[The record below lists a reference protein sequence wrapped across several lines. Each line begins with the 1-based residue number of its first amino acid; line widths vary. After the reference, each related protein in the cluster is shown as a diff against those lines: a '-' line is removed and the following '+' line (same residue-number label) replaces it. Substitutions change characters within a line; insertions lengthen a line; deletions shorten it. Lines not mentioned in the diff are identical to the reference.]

1 MNSNFEYYKIFYYV
15 AKYEN
20 LTKAATVLKT
30 SQPAVTRTIHKL
42 ENELGCRLF
51 TRSKTGM
58 QLTPEGRT
66 FYGYVAAG
74 CAQFFKGEND
84 LSNLISLENGT
95 IYISATETALHC
107 YLFQAMEEFNSLYPN
122 VRFKILNNSTTESVN
137 AVKEGKVDLAFVS
150 ANLQVAKPLRMKIL
164 RKYHDI
170 LISGNRFGELKDD
183 GKEVSLKE
191 LVSYPWISLT
201 AETITRRFLNE
212 YFEKNSLTF
221 TPDMEL
227 ATTDMILP
235 AVKHNLGLGFMPHEE
250 GHAAALPLT
259 EIVSKLCT
267 LVEHNPDAF
276 ERIVEQSYTT
286 ALGSLDEEC
295 AFRNEI
301 ALLSVSSAVLCWALK
316 LLKQP
321 DSAQTTHE
329 VCQAYINNC
338 LSEWDSSLDCN
349 AKEILH
355 KALFSASEAGDI
367 RFIRYEEVDSSY
379 DPERDIVQKK
389 DAFLLKGSLLKSLLH
404 EYAPGYSASDVI
416 SRLQSEHLLSEFSS
430 AKKIRINSGTYVDA
444 RLLTLKSSCL
454 TEYEDSD

>member
-1 MNSNFEYYKIFYYV
+1 MGLKTSYIQFFCVLQFTITQAAEGSRQKMNSNFEYYKIFYYV

-20 LTKAATVLKT
+20 LTKAATALKT

-42 ENELGCRLF
+42 EGELGCRLF

-58 QLTPEGRT
+58 KLTPEGRT

-235 AVKHNLGLGFMPHEE
+235 AVRHNLGLGFIPAEFADSE
-250 GHAAALPLT
+250 LKSGQVFEIKVKEKLP
-259 EIVSKLCT
+259 
-267 LVEHNPDAF
+267 
-276 ERIVEQSYTT
+276 ERNIILIYDMEYPQS
-286 ALGSLDEEC
+286 
-295 AFRNEI
+295 I
-301 ALLSVSSAVLCWALK
+301 A
-316 LLKQP
+316 
-321 DSAQTTHE
+321 
-329 VCQAYINNC
+329 
-338 LSEWDSSLDCN
+338 
-349 AKEILH
+349 AKE
-355 KALFSASEAGDI
+355 F
-367 RFIRYEEVDSSY
+367 
-379 DPERDIVQKK
+379 QK
-389 DAFLLKGSLLKSLLH
+389 FLKEK
-404 EYAPGYSASDVI
+404 EM
-416 SRLQSEHLLSEFSS
+416 
-430 AKKIRINSGTYVDA
+430 
-444 RLLTLKSSCL
+444 
-454 TEYEDSD
+454 

>member
-20 LTKAATVLKT
+20 LTKAATALKT

-58 QLTPEGRT
+58 KLTPEGRT

-107 YLFQAMEEFNSLYPN
+107 YLFQAMEKFNSLYPN

-164 RKYHDI
+164 RKYRDI
-170 LISGNRFGELKDD
+170 LIAGKRFEELKT
-183 GKEVSLKE
+183 GKEELSLKE

-212 YFEKNSLTF
+212 YFEKNGLTF
-221 TPDMEL
+221 APDMEL

-235 AVKHNLGLGFMPHEE
+235 AVRHNLGLGFIPAEFADSQLESGQVFEIKVKEKLPERNIILIYDMEYPQSI
-250 GHAAALPLT
+250 AAKEFQKFL
-259 EIVSKLCT
+259 K
-267 LVEHNPDAF
+267 
-276 ERIVEQSYTT
+276 ERETSYT
-286 ALGSLDEEC
+286 D
-295 AFRNEI
+295 
-301 ALLSVSSAVLCWALK
+301 
-316 LLKQP
+316 
-321 DSAQTTHE
+321 
-329 VCQAYINNC
+329 Y
-338 LSEWDSSLDCN
+338 
-349 AKEILH
+349 
-355 KALFSASEAGDI
+355 
-367 RFIRYEEVDSSY
+367 
-379 DPERDIVQKK
+379 
-389 DAFLLKGSLLKSLLH
+389 
-404 EYAPGYSASDVI
+404 
-416 SRLQSEHLLSEFSS
+416 
-430 AKKIRINSGTYVDA
+430 
-444 RLLTLKSSCL
+444 
-454 TEYEDSD
+454 

>member
-20 LTKAATVLKT
+20 LTKAATALKT

-42 ENELGCRLF
+42 EGELGCRLF

-58 QLTPEGRT
+58 KLTLEGRT

-164 RKYHDI
+164 RKYRDI
-170 LISGNRFGELKDD
+170 LIAGKRFEELKA
-183 GKEVSLKE
+183 GKEELSLKE
-191 LVSYPWISLT
+191 LVSYPWISLP

-212 YFEKNSLTF
+212 YFEKNGLTF
-221 TPDMEL
+221 MPDMEL

-235 AVKHNLGLGFMPHEE
+235 AVRHNLGMGFIPAEFADAE
-250 GHAAALPLT
+250 LESGQVFEIKVKEKLP
-259 EIVSKLCT
+259 ERNIVLIYDM
-267 LVEHNPDAF
+267 EYP
-276 ERIVEQSYTT
+276 QS
-286 ALGSLDEEC
+286 
-295 AFRNEI
+295 I
-301 ALLSVSSAVLCWALK
+301 A
-316 LLKQP
+316 
-321 DSAQTTHE
+321 
-329 VCQAYINNC
+329 
-338 LSEWDSSLDCN
+338 
-349 AKEILH
+349 AKE
-355 KALFSASEAGDI
+355 F
-367 RFIRYEEVDSSY
+367 
-379 DPERDIVQKK
+379 QK
-389 DAFLLKGSLLKSLLH
+389 FLKEKG
-404 EYAPGYSASDVI
+404 
-416 SRLQSEHLLSEFSS
+416 
-430 AKKIRINSGTYVDA
+430 N
-444 RLLTLKSSCL
+444 
-454 TEYEDSD
+454 

>member
-20 LTKAATVLKT
+20 LTKAATVLKI

-235 AVKHNLGLGFMPHEE
+235 AVKHNLGLGFIPAEFADSE
-250 GHAAALPLT
+250 LKSGQVFEIKVKEKLPERNIIL
-259 EIVSKLCT
+259 IYD
-267 LVEHNPDAF
+267 VEYP
-276 ERIVEQSYTT
+276 QS
-286 ALGSLDEEC
+286 
-295 AFRNEI
+295 I
-301 ALLSVSSAVLCWALK
+301 A
-316 LLKQP
+316 
-321 DSAQTTHE
+321 
-329 VCQAYINNC
+329 
-338 LSEWDSSLDCN
+338 
-349 AKEILH
+349 AKE
-355 KALFSASEAGDI
+355 F
-367 RFIRYEEVDSSY
+367 
-379 DPERDIVQKK
+379 QK
-389 DAFLLKGSLLKSLLH
+389 FLKEK
-404 EYAPGYSASDVI
+404 EM
-416 SRLQSEHLLSEFSS
+416 
-430 AKKIRINSGTYVDA
+430 
-444 RLLTLKSSCL
+444 
-454 TEYEDSD
+454 

>member
-20 LTKAATVLKT
+20 LTKAATALKT

-42 ENELGCRLF
+42 EGELGCRLF

-58 QLTPEGRT
+58 KLTPEGRT

-164 RKYHDI
+164 RKYRDI
-170 LISGNRFGELKDD
+170 LIAGKRFEELKA
-183 GKEVSLKE
+183 GKEELSLKE

-201 AETITRRFLNE
+201 AETISRRFLNE

-235 AVKHNLGLGFMPHEE
+235 AVKHNLGLGFIPAEFADSE
-250 GHAAALPLT
+250 LKSGQVFEIKVKEKLP
-259 EIVSKLCT
+259 ERNIVLIYDM
-267 LVEHNPDAF
+267 EYP
-276 ERIVEQSYTT
+276 QS
-286 ALGSLDEEC
+286 
-295 AFRNEI
+295 I
-301 ALLSVSSAVLCWALK
+301 A
-316 LLKQP
+316 
-321 DSAQTTHE
+321 
-329 VCQAYINNC
+329 
-338 LSEWDSSLDCN
+338 
-349 AKEILH
+349 AKEFQKFL
-355 KALFSASEAGDI
+355 KEKDNESAN
-367 RFIRYEEVDSSY
+367 Y
-379 DPERDIVQKK
+379 KK
-389 DAFLLKGSLLKSLLH
+389 
-404 EYAPGYSASDVI
+404 
-416 SRLQSEHLLSEFSS
+416 
-430 AKKIRINSGTYVDA
+430 
-444 RLLTLKSSCL
+444 
-454 TEYEDSD
+454 

>member
-20 LTKAATVLKT
+20 LTKAATALKT

-42 ENELGCRLF
+42 EGELGCRLF

-58 QLTPEGRT
+58 KLTPEGRT

-164 RKYHDI
+164 RKYRDI
-170 LISGNRFGELKDD
+170 LIAGMRFEELKA
-183 GKEVSLKE
+183 GKEELSLKE

-212 YFEKNSLTF
+212 YFEKNGLTF
-221 TPDMEL
+221 APDMEL

-235 AVKHNLGLGFMPHEE
+235 AVRHNLGLGFIPAEFANAE
-250 GHAAALPLT
+250 LKSGQVFEIKVKEKLP
-259 EIVSKLCT
+259 ERNIVLIYDM
-267 LVEHNPDAF
+267 EYP
-276 ERIVEQSYTT
+276 QS
-286 ALGSLDEEC
+286 
-295 AFRNEI
+295 I
-301 ALLSVSSAVLCWALK
+301 A
-316 LLKQP
+316 
-321 DSAQTTHE
+321 
-329 VCQAYINNC
+329 
-338 LSEWDSSLDCN
+338 
-349 AKEILH
+349 AKE
-355 KALFSASEAGDI
+355 F
-367 RFIRYEEVDSSY
+367 
-379 DPERDIVQKK
+379 QK
-389 DAFLLKGSLLKSLLH
+389 FLKEKG
-404 EYAPGYSASDVI
+404 
-416 SRLQSEHLLSEFSS
+416 
-430 AKKIRINSGTYVDA
+430 N
-444 RLLTLKSSCL
+444 
-454 TEYEDSD
+454 

>member
-20 LTKAATVLKT
+20 LTKAATALKT

-42 ENELGCRLF
+42 EGELGCRLF

-58 QLTPEGRT
+58 KLTPEGRT

-235 AVKHNLGLGFMPHEE
+235 AVRHNLGLGFIPAEFADSE
-250 GHAAALPLT
+250 LKSGQVFEIKVKEKLP
-259 EIVSKLCT
+259 
-267 LVEHNPDAF
+267 
-276 ERIVEQSYTT
+276 ERNIILIYDMEYPQS
-286 ALGSLDEEC
+286 
-295 AFRNEI
+295 I
-301 ALLSVSSAVLCWALK
+301 A
-316 LLKQP
+316 
-321 DSAQTTHE
+321 
-329 VCQAYINNC
+329 
-338 LSEWDSSLDCN
+338 
-349 AKEILH
+349 AKE
-355 KALFSASEAGDI
+355 F
-367 RFIRYEEVDSSY
+367 
-379 DPERDIVQKK
+379 QK
-389 DAFLLKGSLLKSLLH
+389 FLKEK
-404 EYAPGYSASDVI
+404 EM
-416 SRLQSEHLLSEFSS
+416 
-430 AKKIRINSGTYVDA
+430 
-444 RLLTLKSSCL
+444 
-454 TEYEDSD
+454 

>member
-15 AKYEN
+15 AKCEN
-20 LTKAATVLKT
+20 LTKAATALKT

-42 ENELGCRLF
+42 EGELGCRLF

-58 QLTPEGRT
+58 KLTPEGRT

-164 RKYHDI
+164 RKYRDI
-170 LISGNRFGELKDD
+170 LIAGMRFEELKA
-183 GKEVSLKE
+183 GKEELSLKE

-212 YFEKNSLTF
+212 YFEKNGLTF
-221 TPDMEL
+221 APDMEL

-235 AVKHNLGLGFMPHEE
+235 AVRHNLGLGFIPAEFADAE
-250 GHAAALPLT
+250 LKSGQVFEIKVKEKLP
-259 EIVSKLCT
+259 ERNIVLIYDM
-267 LVEHNPDAF
+267 EYP
-276 ERIVEQSYTT
+276 QS
-286 ALGSLDEEC
+286 
-295 AFRNEI
+295 I
-301 ALLSVSSAVLCWALK
+301 A
-316 LLKQP
+316 
-321 DSAQTTHE
+321 
-329 VCQAYINNC
+329 
-338 LSEWDSSLDCN
+338 
-349 AKEILH
+349 AKE
-355 KALFSASEAGDI
+355 F
-367 RFIRYEEVDSSY
+367 
-379 DPERDIVQKK
+379 QK
-389 DAFLLKGSLLKSLLH
+389 FLKEKG
-404 EYAPGYSASDVI
+404 
-416 SRLQSEHLLSEFSS
+416 
-430 AKKIRINSGTYVDA
+430 N
-444 RLLTLKSSCL
+444 
-454 TEYEDSD
+454 

>member
-20 LTKAATVLKT
+20 LTKAATALKT

-42 ENELGCRLF
+42 EGELGCRLF

-58 QLTPEGRT
+58 KLTPEGRT

-164 RKYHDI
+164 RKYRDI
-170 LISGNRFGELKDD
+170 LIAGKRFEELKA
-183 GKEVSLKE
+183 GKEELSLKE

-201 AETITRRFLNE
+201 SETITRRFLNE
-212 YFEKNSLTF
+212 YFEKNGLTF
-221 TPDMEL
+221 APDMEL

-235 AVKHNLGLGFMPHEE
+235 AVRHNLGLGFIPAEFADAE
-250 GHAAALPLT
+250 LESGQVFEIKVKEKLP
-259 EIVSKLCT
+259 ERNIVLIYDM
-267 LVEHNPDAF
+267 EYP
-276 ERIVEQSYTT
+276 QS
-286 ALGSLDEEC
+286 
-295 AFRNEI
+295 I
-301 ALLSVSSAVLCWALK
+301 A
-316 LLKQP
+316 
-321 DSAQTTHE
+321 
-329 VCQAYINNC
+329 
-338 LSEWDSSLDCN
+338 
-349 AKEILH
+349 AKE
-355 KALFSASEAGDI
+355 F
-367 RFIRYEEVDSSY
+367 
-379 DPERDIVQKK
+379 QKFLKEK
-389 DAFLLKGSLLKSLLH
+389 D
-404 EYAPGYSASDVI
+404 
-416 SRLQSEHLLSEFSS
+416 
-430 AKKIRINSGTYVDA
+430 N
-444 RLLTLKSSCL
+444 
-454 TEYEDSD
+454 

>member
-20 LTKAATVLKT
+20 LTKAATALKT

-42 ENELGCRLF
+42 EGELGCRLF

-58 QLTPEGRT
+58 KLTPEGRT

-164 RKYHDI
+164 RKYRDI
-170 LISGNRFGELKDD
+170 LIAGKRFEELKA
-183 GKEVSLKE
+183 GKEELSLKE

-212 YFEKNSLTF
+212 YFEKNGLTF
-221 TPDMEL
+221 APDMEL

-235 AVKHNLGLGFMPHEE
+235 AVRHNLGLGFIPAEFADAE
-250 GHAAALPLT
+250 LESGQVFEIKVKEKLP
-259 EIVSKLCT
+259 ERNIVLIYDM
-267 LVEHNPDAF
+267 EYP
-276 ERIVEQSYTT
+276 QS
-286 ALGSLDEEC
+286 
-295 AFRNEI
+295 I
-301 ALLSVSSAVLCWALK
+301 A
-316 LLKQP
+316 
-321 DSAQTTHE
+321 
-329 VCQAYINNC
+329 
-338 LSEWDSSLDCN
+338 
-349 AKEILH
+349 AKE
-355 KALFSASEAGDI
+355 F
-367 RFIRYEEVDSSY
+367 
-379 DPERDIVQKK
+379 QKFLKEK
-389 DAFLLKGSLLKSLLH
+389 D
-404 EYAPGYSASDVI
+404 
-416 SRLQSEHLLSEFSS
+416 
-430 AKKIRINSGTYVDA
+430 N
-444 RLLTLKSSCL
+444 
-454 TEYEDSD
+454 

>member
-20 LTKAATVLKT
+20 LTKAATALKT

-42 ENELGCRLF
+42 EGELGCRLF

-58 QLTPEGRT
+58 KLTPEGRT

-107 YLFQAMEEFNSLYPN
+107 YLFQAMEEFNSRYPN

-164 RKYHDI
+164 RKYRDI
-170 LISGNRFGELKDD
+170 LIAGMRFEELKA
-183 GKEVSLKE
+183 GKEELSLKE

-212 YFEKNSLTF
+212 YFEKNGLTF
-221 TPDMEL
+221 APDMEL

-235 AVKHNLGLGFMPHEE
+235 AVRHNLGLGFIPAEFADAE
-250 GHAAALPLT
+250 LKSGQVFEIKVKEKLP
-259 EIVSKLCT
+259 
-267 LVEHNPDAF
+267 
-276 ERIVEQSYTT
+276 ERNIILIYDMEYPQS
-286 ALGSLDEEC
+286 
-295 AFRNEI
+295 I
-301 ALLSVSSAVLCWALK
+301 A
-316 LLKQP
+316 
-321 DSAQTTHE
+321 
-329 VCQAYINNC
+329 
-338 LSEWDSSLDCN
+338 
-349 AKEILH
+349 AKE
-355 KALFSASEAGDI
+355 F
-367 RFIRYEEVDSSY
+367 
-379 DPERDIVQKK
+379 QK
-389 DAFLLKGSLLKSLLH
+389 FLKEKG
-404 EYAPGYSASDVI
+404 
-416 SRLQSEHLLSEFSS
+416 
-430 AKKIRINSGTYVDA
+430 N
-444 RLLTLKSSCL
+444 
-454 TEYEDSD
+454 

>member
-20 LTKAATVLKT
+20 LTKAATALKT

-42 ENELGCRLF
+42 EGELGCRLF

-58 QLTPEGRT
+58 KLTPEGRT

-137 AVKEGKVDLAFVS
+137 AVKEGKADLAFVS

-164 RKYHDI
+164 RKYRDI
-170 LISGNRFGELKDD
+170 LIAGMRFEELKA
-183 GKEVSLKE
+183 GKEELSLKE

-212 YFEKNSLTF
+212 YFEKNGLTF
-221 TPDMEL
+221 APDMEL

-235 AVKHNLGLGFMPHEE
+235 AVRHNLGLGFIPAEFADAE
-250 GHAAALPLT
+250 LKSGQVFEIKVKEKLP
-259 EIVSKLCT
+259 
-267 LVEHNPDAF
+267 
-276 ERIVEQSYTT
+276 ERNIILIYDMEYPQS
-286 ALGSLDEEC
+286 
-295 AFRNEI
+295 I
-301 ALLSVSSAVLCWALK
+301 A
-316 LLKQP
+316 
-321 DSAQTTHE
+321 
-329 VCQAYINNC
+329 
-338 LSEWDSSLDCN
+338 
-349 AKEILH
+349 AKE
-355 KALFSASEAGDI
+355 F
-367 RFIRYEEVDSSY
+367 
-379 DPERDIVQKK
+379 QK
-389 DAFLLKGSLLKSLLH
+389 FLKEKG
-404 EYAPGYSASDVI
+404 
-416 SRLQSEHLLSEFSS
+416 
-430 AKKIRINSGTYVDA
+430 N
-444 RLLTLKSSCL
+444 
-454 TEYEDSD
+454 

>member
-20 LTKAATVLKT
+20 LTKAATALKT

-42 ENELGCRLF
+42 EGELGCRLF

-58 QLTPEGRT
+58 KLTPEGRT

-164 RKYHDI
+164 RKYRDI
-170 LISGNRFGELKDD
+170 LIAGMRFEELKA
-183 GKEVSLKE
+183 GKEELSLKE

-212 YFEKNSLTF
+212 YFEKNGLTF
-221 TPDMEL
+221 APDMEL

-235 AVKHNLGLGFMPHEE
+235 AVRHNLGLGFIPAEFADAE
-250 GHAAALPLT
+250 LKSGQVFEIKVKEKLP
-259 EIVSKLCT
+259 
-267 LVEHNPDAF
+267 
-276 ERIVEQSYTT
+276 ERNIILIYDMEYPQS
-286 ALGSLDEEC
+286 
-295 AFRNEI
+295 I
-301 ALLSVSSAVLCWALK
+301 A
-316 LLKQP
+316 
-321 DSAQTTHE
+321 
-329 VCQAYINNC
+329 
-338 LSEWDSSLDCN
+338 
-349 AKEILH
+349 AKE
-355 KALFSASEAGDI
+355 F
-367 RFIRYEEVDSSY
+367 
-379 DPERDIVQKK
+379 QK
-389 DAFLLKGSLLKSLLH
+389 FLKEKGM
-404 EYAPGYSASDVI
+404 
-416 SRLQSEHLLSEFSS
+416 
-430 AKKIRINSGTYVDA
+430 
-444 RLLTLKSSCL
+444 
-454 TEYEDSD
+454 

>member
-20 LTKAATVLKT
+20 LTKAATALKT

-42 ENELGCRLF
+42 EGELGCRLF

-58 QLTPEGRT
+58 KLTPEGRT

-150 ANLQVAKPLRMKIL
+150 AKLQVAKPLRMKIL
-164 RKYHDI
+164 RKYRDI
-170 LISGNRFGELKDD
+170 LIAGMRFEELKA
-183 GKEVSLKE
+183 GKEELSLKE

-212 YFEKNSLTF
+212 YFEKNGLTF
-221 TPDMEL
+221 APDMEL

-235 AVKHNLGLGFMPHEE
+235 AVRHNLGLGFIPAEFADAE
-250 GHAAALPLT
+250 LKSGQVFEIKVKEKLP
-259 EIVSKLCT
+259 
-267 LVEHNPDAF
+267 
-276 ERIVEQSYTT
+276 ERNIILIYDMEYPQS
-286 ALGSLDEEC
+286 
-295 AFRNEI
+295 I
-301 ALLSVSSAVLCWALK
+301 A
-316 LLKQP
+316 
-321 DSAQTTHE
+321 
-329 VCQAYINNC
+329 
-338 LSEWDSSLDCN
+338 
-349 AKEILH
+349 AKE
-355 KALFSASEAGDI
+355 F
-367 RFIRYEEVDSSY
+367 
-379 DPERDIVQKK
+379 QK
-389 DAFLLKGSLLKSLLH
+389 FLKEKG
-404 EYAPGYSASDVI
+404 
-416 SRLQSEHLLSEFSS
+416 
-430 AKKIRINSGTYVDA
+430 N
-444 RLLTLKSSCL
+444 
-454 TEYEDSD
+454 

>member
-15 AKYEN
+15 AKYDN
-20 LTKAATVLKT
+20 LTKAATALKT

-42 ENELGCRLF
+42 EGELGCRLF

-58 QLTPEGRT
+58 KLTPEGRT

-164 RKYHDI
+164 RKYRDI
-170 LISGNRFGELKDD
+170 LIAGMRFEELKA
-183 GKEVSLKE
+183 GKEELSLKE

-212 YFEKNSLTF
+212 YFEKNGLTF
-221 TPDMEL
+221 APDMEL

-235 AVKHNLGLGFMPHEE
+235 AVRHNLGLGFIPAEFADAE
-250 GHAAALPLT
+250 LKSGQVFEIKVKEKLP
-259 EIVSKLCT
+259 ERNIVLIYDM
-267 LVEHNPDAF
+267 EYP
-276 ERIVEQSYTT
+276 QS
-286 ALGSLDEEC
+286 
-295 AFRNEI
+295 I
-301 ALLSVSSAVLCWALK
+301 A
-316 LLKQP
+316 
-321 DSAQTTHE
+321 
-329 VCQAYINNC
+329 
-338 LSEWDSSLDCN
+338 
-349 AKEILH
+349 AKEFQKFL
-355 KALFSASEAGDI
+355 KEKDNESAN
-367 RFIRYEEVDSSY
+367 Y
-379 DPERDIVQKK
+379 KK
-389 DAFLLKGSLLKSLLH
+389 
-404 EYAPGYSASDVI
+404 
-416 SRLQSEHLLSEFSS
+416 
-430 AKKIRINSGTYVDA
+430 
-444 RLLTLKSSCL
+444 
-454 TEYEDSD
+454 

>member
-20 LTKAATVLKT
+20 LTKAATALKT

-42 ENELGCRLF
+42 EGELGCRLF

-58 QLTPEGRT
+58 KLTPEGRT

-164 RKYHDI
+164 RKYRDI
-170 LISGNRFGELKDD
+170 LIAGMRFEELKA
-183 GKEVSLKE
+183 GKEELSLKE

-212 YFEKNSLTF
+212 YFEKNGLTF
-221 TPDMEL
+221 APDMEL

-235 AVKHNLGLGFMPHEE
+235 AVRHNLGLGFIPAEFADSE
-250 GHAAALPLT
+250 LKSGQVFEIKVKEKLPERNIIL
-259 EIVSKLCT
+259 IYD
-267 LVEHNPDAF
+267 VEYP
-276 ERIVEQSYTT
+276 QS
-286 ALGSLDEEC
+286 
-295 AFRNEI
+295 I
-301 ALLSVSSAVLCWALK
+301 A
-316 LLKQP
+316 
-321 DSAQTTHE
+321 
-329 VCQAYINNC
+329 
-338 LSEWDSSLDCN
+338 
-349 AKEILH
+349 AKE
-355 KALFSASEAGDI
+355 F
-367 RFIRYEEVDSSY
+367 
-379 DPERDIVQKK
+379 QK
-389 DAFLLKGSLLKSLLH
+389 FLKEK
-404 EYAPGYSASDVI
+404 EM
-416 SRLQSEHLLSEFSS
+416 
-430 AKKIRINSGTYVDA
+430 
-444 RLLTLKSSCL
+444 
-454 TEYEDSD
+454 

>member
-20 LTKAATVLKT
+20 LTKAATALKT

-42 ENELGCRLF
+42 EGELGCRLF

-58 QLTPEGRT
+58 KLTPEGRT

-74 CAQFFKGEND
+74 WAQFFKGEND

-164 RKYHDI
+164 RKYRDI
-170 LISGNRFGELKDD
+170 LIAGMRFEELKA
-183 GKEVSLKE
+183 GKEELSLKE

-212 YFEKNSLTF
+212 YFEKNGLTF
-221 TPDMEL
+221 APDMEL

-235 AVKHNLGLGFMPHEE
+235 AVRHNLGLGFIPAEFADAE
-250 GHAAALPLT
+250 LKSGQVFEIKVKEKLPERNIILIYDT
-259 EIVSKLCT
+259 EY
-267 LVEHNPDAF
+267 P
-276 ERIVEQSYTT
+276 QS
-286 ALGSLDEEC
+286 
-295 AFRNEI
+295 I
-301 ALLSVSSAVLCWALK
+301 A
-316 LLKQP
+316 
-321 DSAQTTHE
+321 
-329 VCQAYINNC
+329 
-338 LSEWDSSLDCN
+338 
-349 AKEILH
+349 AKE
-355 KALFSASEAGDI
+355 F
-367 RFIRYEEVDSSY
+367 
-379 DPERDIVQKK
+379 QK
-389 DAFLLKGSLLKSLLH
+389 FLKEKG
-404 EYAPGYSASDVI
+404 
-416 SRLQSEHLLSEFSS
+416 
-430 AKKIRINSGTYVDA
+430 N
-444 RLLTLKSSCL
+444 
-454 TEYEDSD
+454 

>member
-20 LTKAATVLKT
+20 LTKAATALKT

-42 ENELGCRLF
+42 EGELGCRLF

-58 QLTPEGRT
+58 KLTPEGRT

-107 YLFQAMEEFNSLYPN
+107 YLFQSMEEFNSLYPN

-164 RKYHDI
+164 RKYRDI
-170 LISGNRFGELKDD
+170 LIAGKRFEELKA
-183 GKEVSLKE
+183 GKEELSLKE

-212 YFEKNSLTF
+212 YFEKNGLTF
-221 TPDMEL
+221 MPDMEL

-235 AVKHNLGLGFMPHEE
+235 AVRHNLGMGFIPAEFADAE
-250 GHAAALPLT
+250 LESGQVFEIKVKEKLP
-259 EIVSKLCT
+259 
-267 LVEHNPDAF
+267 
-276 ERIVEQSYTT
+276 ERNIILIYDMEYPQS
-286 ALGSLDEEC
+286 
-295 AFRNEI
+295 I
-301 ALLSVSSAVLCWALK
+301 A
-316 LLKQP
+316 
-321 DSAQTTHE
+321 
-329 VCQAYINNC
+329 
-338 LSEWDSSLDCN
+338 
-349 AKEILH
+349 AKE
-355 KALFSASEAGDI
+355 F
-367 RFIRYEEVDSSY
+367 
-379 DPERDIVQKK
+379 QK
-389 DAFLLKGSLLKSLLH
+389 FLKEKG
-404 EYAPGYSASDVI
+404 
-416 SRLQSEHLLSEFSS
+416 
-430 AKKIRINSGTYVDA
+430 N
-444 RLLTLKSSCL
+444 
-454 TEYEDSD
+454 

>member
-20 LTKAATVLKT
+20 LTKAATALKT

-42 ENELGCRLF
+42 EGELGCRLF

-58 QLTPEGRT
+58 KLTPEGRT

-84 LSNLISLENGT
+84 LSDLISLENGT

-164 RKYHDI
+164 RKYRDI
-170 LISGNRFGELKDD
+170 LIAGKRFEELKA
-183 GKEVSLKE
+183 GKEELSLKE

-212 YFEKNSLTF
+212 YFEKNGLTF
-221 TPDMEL
+221 APDMEL

-235 AVKHNLGLGFMPHEE
+235 AVRHNLGLGFIPAEFADAE
-250 GHAAALPLT
+250 LKSGQVFEIKVKEKLP
-259 EIVSKLCT
+259 
-267 LVEHNPDAF
+267 
-276 ERIVEQSYTT
+276 ERNIILIYDMEYPQS
-286 ALGSLDEEC
+286 
-295 AFRNEI
+295 I
-301 ALLSVSSAVLCWALK
+301 A
-316 LLKQP
+316 
-321 DSAQTTHE
+321 
-329 VCQAYINNC
+329 
-338 LSEWDSSLDCN
+338 
-349 AKEILH
+349 AKE
-355 KALFSASEAGDI
+355 F
-367 RFIRYEEVDSSY
+367 
-379 DPERDIVQKK
+379 QK
-389 DAFLLKGSLLKSLLH
+389 FLKEKG
-404 EYAPGYSASDVI
+404 
-416 SRLQSEHLLSEFSS
+416 
-430 AKKIRINSGTYVDA
+430 N
-444 RLLTLKSSCL
+444 
-454 TEYEDSD
+454 

>member
-1 MNSNFEYYKIFYYV
+1 MNSNFEYYKVFYYV

-20 LTKAATVLKT
+20 LTKASSVLKT
-30 SQPAVTRTIHKL
+30 SQPAVTRTIHNL

-58 QLTPEGRT
+58 KLTPEGRT

-164 RKYHDI
+164 RKYRDI
-170 LISGNRFGELKDD
+170 LIAGMRFEELKA
-183 GKEVSLKE
+183 GKEELSLKE

-212 YFEKNSLTF
+212 YFEKNGLTF
-221 TPDMEL
+221 APDMEL

-235 AVKHNLGLGFMPHEE
+235 AVRHNLGLGFIPAEFADAE
-250 GHAAALPLT
+250 LKSGQVFEIKVKEKLPERNIILIYDT
-259 EIVSKLCT
+259 EY
-267 LVEHNPDAF
+267 P
-276 ERIVEQSYTT
+276 QS
-286 ALGSLDEEC
+286 
-295 AFRNEI
+295 I
-301 ALLSVSSAVLCWALK
+301 A
-316 LLKQP
+316 
-321 DSAQTTHE
+321 
-329 VCQAYINNC
+329 
-338 LSEWDSSLDCN
+338 
-349 AKEILH
+349 AKE
-355 KALFSASEAGDI
+355 F
-367 RFIRYEEVDSSY
+367 
-379 DPERDIVQKK
+379 QK
-389 DAFLLKGSLLKSLLH
+389 FLKEKG
-404 EYAPGYSASDVI
+404 
-416 SRLQSEHLLSEFSS
+416 
-430 AKKIRINSGTYVDA
+430 N
-444 RLLTLKSSCL
+444 
-454 TEYEDSD
+454 

>member
-20 LTKAATVLKT
+20 LTKAATALKT

-42 ENELGCRLF
+42 EGELGCRLF

-58 QLTPEGRT
+58 KLTPEGRT

-84 LSNLISLENGT
+84 LSNLISLGNGT

-164 RKYHDI
+164 RKYRDI
-170 LISGNRFGELKDD
+170 LIAGMRFEELKA
-183 GKEVSLKE
+183 GKEELSLKE

-212 YFEKNSLTF
+212 YFEKNGLTF
-221 TPDMEL
+221 APDMEL

-235 AVKHNLGLGFMPHEE
+235 AVRHNLGLGFIPAEFADAE
-250 GHAAALPLT
+250 LKSGQVFEIKVKEKLP
-259 EIVSKLCT
+259 
-267 LVEHNPDAF
+267 
-276 ERIVEQSYTT
+276 ERNIILIYDMEYPQS
-286 ALGSLDEEC
+286 
-295 AFRNEI
+295 I
-301 ALLSVSSAVLCWALK
+301 A
-316 LLKQP
+316 
-321 DSAQTTHE
+321 
-329 VCQAYINNC
+329 
-338 LSEWDSSLDCN
+338 
-349 AKEILH
+349 AKEFQKFL
-355 KALFSASEAGDI
+355 KEKGD
-367 RFIRYEEVDSSY
+367 
-379 DPERDIVQKK
+379 
-389 DAFLLKGSLLKSLLH
+389 
-404 EYAPGYSASDVI
+404 
-416 SRLQSEHLLSEFSS
+416 
-430 AKKIRINSGTYVDA
+430 
-444 RLLTLKSSCL
+444 
-454 TEYEDSD
+454 

>member
-20 LTKAATVLKT
+20 LTKAATALKT

-42 ENELGCRLF
+42 EGELGCRLF

-58 QLTPEGRT
+58 KLTPEGRT

-164 RKYHDI
+164 RKYRDI
-170 LISGNRFGELKDD
+170 LIAGMRFEELKA
-183 GKEVSLKE
+183 GKEELSLKE

-212 YFEKNSLTF
+212 YFEKNGLTF
-221 TPDMEL
+221 APDMEL

-235 AVKHNLGLGFMPHEE
+235 AVRHNLGLGFIPAEFADAE
-250 GHAAALPLT
+250 LKSGQVFEIKVKEKLP
-259 EIVSKLCT
+259 ERNIVLIYDM
-267 LVEHNPDAF
+267 EYP
-276 ERIVEQSYTT
+276 QS
-286 ALGSLDEEC
+286 
-295 AFRNEI
+295 I
-301 ALLSVSSAVLCWALK
+301 A
-316 LLKQP
+316 
-321 DSAQTTHE
+321 
-329 VCQAYINNC
+329 
-338 LSEWDSSLDCN
+338 
-349 AKEILH
+349 AKEFQKFLKEGGILEELE
-355 KALFSASEAGDI
+355 KAGIQEGDTV
-367 RFIRYEEVDSSY
+367 RMYGFDFDYY
-379 DPERDIVQKK
+379 K
-389 DAFLLKGSLLKSLLH
+389 
-404 EYAPGYSASDVI
+404 
-416 SRLQSEHLLSEFSS
+416 
-430 AKKIRINSGTYVDA
+430 
-444 RLLTLKSSCL
+444 
-454 TEYEDSD
+454 

>member
-1 MNSNFEYYKIFYYV
+1 MGLKTSYIQFFCVLQFTITQAAEGSRQKMNSNFEYYKIFYYV

-20 LTKAATVLKT
+20 LTKAATALKT

-42 ENELGCRLF
+42 EGELGCRLF

-58 QLTPEGRT
+58 KLTPEGRT

-164 RKYHDI
+164 RKYRDI
-170 LISGNRFGELKDD
+170 LIAGKRFEELKA
-183 GKEVSLKE
+183 GKEELSLKE

-201 AETITRRFLNE
+201 AETISRRFLNE

-235 AVKHNLGLGFMPHEE
+235 AVKHNLGLGFIPAEFADSE
-250 GHAAALPLT
+250 LKSGQVFEIKVKEKLP
-259 EIVSKLCT
+259 
-267 LVEHNPDAF
+267 
-276 ERIVEQSYTT
+276 ERNIILIYDMEYPQS
-286 ALGSLDEEC
+286 
-295 AFRNEI
+295 I
-301 ALLSVSSAVLCWALK
+301 A
-316 LLKQP
+316 
-321 DSAQTTHE
+321 
-329 VCQAYINNC
+329 
-338 LSEWDSSLDCN
+338 
-349 AKEILH
+349 AKE
-355 KALFSASEAGDI
+355 F
-367 RFIRYEEVDSSY
+367 
-379 DPERDIVQKK
+379 QK
-389 DAFLLKGSLLKSLLH
+389 FLKEK
-404 EYAPGYSASDVI
+404 EM
-416 SRLQSEHLLSEFSS
+416 
-430 AKKIRINSGTYVDA
+430 
-444 RLLTLKSSCL
+444 
-454 TEYEDSD
+454 

>member
-20 LTKAATVLKT
+20 LTKAATALKT

-42 ENELGCRLF
+42 EGELGCRLF

-58 QLTPEGRT
+58 KLTPEGRT

-164 RKYHDI
+164 RKYRDI
-170 LISGNRFGELKDD
+170 LIAGMRFEELKA
-183 GKEVSLKE
+183 GKEELSLKE

-212 YFEKNSLTF
+212 YFEKNGLTF
-221 TPDMEL
+221 APDMEL

-235 AVKHNLGLGFMPHEE
+235 AVRHNLGLGFIPAEFADSE
-250 GHAAALPLT
+250 LKSGQVFEIKVKEKLPERNIIL
-259 EIVSKLCT
+259 IY
-267 LVEHNPDAF
+267 DA
-276 ERIVEQSYTT
+276 EYPQS
-286 ALGSLDEEC
+286 
-295 AFRNEI
+295 I
-301 ALLSVSSAVLCWALK
+301 A
-316 LLKQP
+316 
-321 DSAQTTHE
+321 
-329 VCQAYINNC
+329 
-338 LSEWDSSLDCN
+338 
-349 AKEILH
+349 AKE
-355 KALFSASEAGDI
+355 F
-367 RFIRYEEVDSSY
+367 
-379 DPERDIVQKK
+379 QKFLK
-389 DAFLLKGSLLKSLLH
+389 DREK
-404 EYAPGYSASDVI
+404 
-416 SRLQSEHLLSEFSS
+416 
-430 AKKIRINSGTYVDA
+430 
-444 RLLTLKSSCL
+444 
-454 TEYEDSD
+454 

>member
-1 MNSNFEYYKIFYYV
+1 MIDCHIHDNILIGKLKPGGCSRRERQKMNSNFEYYKIFYYV

-20 LTKAATVLKT
+20 LTKAAMALKT

-42 ENELGCRLF
+42 EGELGCRLF

-58 QLTPEGRT
+58 KLTPEGRT

-164 RKYHDI
+164 RKYRDI
-170 LISGNRFGELKDD
+170 LIAGKRFEELKA
-183 GKEVSLKE
+183 GKEELSLKE

-212 YFEKNSLTF
+212 YFEKNGLTF
-221 TPDMEL
+221 APDMEL

-235 AVKHNLGLGFMPHEE
+235 AVRHNLGLGFIPAEFADAE
-250 GHAAALPLT
+250 LKSGQVFEIKVKEKLP
-259 EIVSKLCT
+259 ERNIVLIYDM
-267 LVEHNPDAF
+267 EYP
-276 ERIVEQSYTT
+276 QS
-286 ALGSLDEEC
+286 
-295 AFRNEI
+295 I
-301 ALLSVSSAVLCWALK
+301 A
-316 LLKQP
+316 
-321 DSAQTTHE
+321 
-329 VCQAYINNC
+329 
-338 LSEWDSSLDCN
+338 
-349 AKEILH
+349 AKE
-355 KALFSASEAGDI
+355 F
-367 RFIRYEEVDSSY
+367 
-379 DPERDIVQKK
+379 QK
-389 DAFLLKGSLLKSLLH
+389 FLKEKG
-404 EYAPGYSASDVI
+404 
-416 SRLQSEHLLSEFSS
+416 
-430 AKKIRINSGTYVDA
+430 N
-444 RLLTLKSSCL
+444 
-454 TEYEDSD
+454 

>member
-20 LTKAATVLKT
+20 LTKAATALKT

-42 ENELGCRLF
+42 EGELGCRLF

-58 QLTPEGRT
+58 KLTPEGRT

-164 RKYHDI
+164 RKYRDI
-170 LISGNRFGELKDD
+170 LIAGMRFEELK
-183 GKEVSLKE
+183 EELSLKE

-212 YFEKNSLTF
+212 YFEKNGLTF
-221 TPDMEL
+221 APDMEL

-235 AVKHNLGLGFMPHEE
+235 AVRHNLGLGFIPAEFADAE
-250 GHAAALPLT
+250 LKSGQVFEIKVKEKLP
-259 EIVSKLCT
+259 ERNIVLIYDM
-267 LVEHNPDAF
+267 EYP
-276 ERIVEQSYTT
+276 QS
-286 ALGSLDEEC
+286 
-295 AFRNEI
+295 I
-301 ALLSVSSAVLCWALK
+301 A
-316 LLKQP
+316 
-321 DSAQTTHE
+321 
-329 VCQAYINNC
+329 
-338 LSEWDSSLDCN
+338 
-349 AKEILH
+349 AKE
-355 KALFSASEAGDI
+355 F
-367 RFIRYEEVDSSY
+367 
-379 DPERDIVQKK
+379 QK
-389 DAFLLKGSLLKSLLH
+389 FLKEKG
-404 EYAPGYSASDVI
+404 
-416 SRLQSEHLLSEFSS
+416 
-430 AKKIRINSGTYVDA
+430 N
-444 RLLTLKSSCL
+444 
-454 TEYEDSD
+454 